1 MSPLGKIFLKTL
13 INCNQITQH
22 YFSASGCMAM
32 LAISCTPVAD
42 PRQGGLFGYSPQD
55 YERRIKEREDSL
67 RQAEAAG
74 AEQQGQQENLQTQVG
89 ETKAERDRLKAELS
103 SFDKDLD
110 KLRRQLQVQKSANA
124 VTQQKQ
130 QQLEGELNALRQNS
144 WRTGK
149 QLDSGNVTDKEQE
162 IAQLKKRL
170 GDLMEEAE
178 ILGRME

>member
-1 MSPLGKIFLKTL
+1 MPPLRKVLLKTL
-13 INCNQITQH
+13 LNSLKSLVIT
-22 YFSASGCMAM
+22 SLTLVVTI

-55 YERRIKEREDSL
+55 YERRIKEREDRL
-67 RQAEAAG
+67 HQAEATG
-74 AEQQGQQENLQTQVG
+74 AEQQAQREDLQTQVG
-89 ETKAERDRLKAELS
+89 ETKVERDKLKTELS

-110 KLRRQLQVQKSANA
+110 KLRRQLQAQKSANPI
-124 VTQQKQ
+124 TQEKQ

-149 QLDSGNVTDKEQE
+149 QLDSGNVTDKERE

-170 GDLMEEAE
+170 ADLMEEAE